1 MSRLLKI
8 IVGSVGVWILVLGLT
23 LIIPIPIISSLAFLL
38 SLLVGFA
45 LLILALISLVTAKN
59 KISSLLA
66 IVLIIATTGLAITK
80 AFDWG
85 ARIHFQLNRS
95 RYEAKVAQVL
105 SVKDEAERKKLC
117 GDECW
122 IMNNDSNRI
131 SFDYVR
137 SILSTQAF
145 VYDPTG
151 GTEQGKQISPTLIA
165 TFVDAEHLSGN
176 WYIVTL
182 GD

>member
-1 MSRLLKI
+1 MSRILKI
-8 IVGSVGVWILVLGLT
+8 ILCSIGAWILALGLI
-23 LIIPIPIISSLAFLL
+23 LIIPIPIISGFAGLLAL
-38 SLLVGFA
+38 SVGFRS
-45 LLILALISLVTAKN
+45 LILALISLIKDKS

-66 IVLIIATTGLAITK
+66 ILLIIATTWLALTK

-105 SVKDEAERKKLC
+105 SVKDEAERKKSC

-122 IMNNDSNRI
+122 VMHSDSNRI
-131 SFDYVR
+131 AFHYVTGIAG
-137 SILSTQAF
+137 SSAF

-151 GTEQGKQISPTLIA
+151 AMRERKGPQDDMITET
-165 TFVDAEHLSGN
+165 EHLSGN
-176 WYIVTL
+176 WYL
-182 GD
+182 ASFGN